1 MTPRKCKQ
9 LAHEYIDTQLAKNPK
24 WLDSITDSWYYESG
38 AWFEEYV
45 EKHENITIYS
55 NPEDYDYTPEFE
67 SRINIFYGEIIKYKE
82 QKEIEINGIRDGQL
96 MIKGAIYDA
105 KKMKEHI
112 DEALKYL
119 AGLYE
124 GATLEN
130 PPLVSKG
137 NFTTVANSVDN
148 LIFVLE
154 TFNKKVLDAQKKMKK
169 NNH

>member
-24 WLDSITDSWYYESG
+24 WLDSITDSWYYEAG

-45 EKHENITIYS
+45 EKHEHMTIYS

-67 SRINIFYGEIIKYKE
+67 SRINIFYTEILRYKE

-96 MIKGAIYDA
+96 MIKGIIYDA
-105 KKMKEHI
+105 KQMKERV
-112 DEALKYL
+112 DEALKRL
-119 AGLYE
+119 TSLYE
-124 GATLEN
+124 GATLGN

-137 NFTTVANSVDN
+137 YFTSVSYSMER
-148 LIFVLE
+148 LIFNLE
-154 TFNKKVLDAQKKMKK
+154 HLNKKVIEAQKNMK
-169 NNH
+169 